1 MNLKSPNSKRFVLY
15 SLRSTVLISLQVQQP
30 QPLLL
35 LISIILYSDQFCIT
49 ITSIWTDFNQNG
61 VKLIIQNS
69 GSNMVDNA
77 SSSPVNNISRHH
89 DITSIVKFYLCV
101 RKNLDFIPPHFRFMA
116 TLRKFTWKINMTS

>member
-1 MNLKSPNSKRFVLY
+1 MNLKSPNSKHFVLY

-101 RKNLDFIPPHFRFMA
+101 RKNFDFIPPHFRFMA

>member
-1 MNLKSPNSKRFVLY
+1 MNLKSPNSKSFVLY
-15 SLRSTVLISLQVQQP
+15 SRRSTVLISLQVQQP

-35 LISIILYSDQFCIT
+35 LISIILYSDQFFIT

-61 VKLIIQNS
+61 VKMIIQNS

-77 SSSPVNNISRHH
+77 SSSPVNNMSRHH